1 MHTSN
6 LDHLIDKLFD
16 TSLPKQ
22 SWKTTTTATKNGEV
36 DYVYHV
42 ENDKIILS
50 VNVVGHDPKQISLG
64 ATSEEINIKS
74 AKPESACSLVQ
85 EIDFSVKL
93 NKDYDGTKSE
103 AKFDNGLLVIT
114 ISKKEE
120 SKTKKISINIR

>member
-16 TSLPKQ
+16 ARLPKQ
-22 SWKTTTTATKNGEV
+22 SWKTTTTATKNGEA

-42 ENDKIILS
+42 ENDKIILT
-50 VNVVGHDPKQISLG
+50 VNVVGHDPKQISLYS
-64 ATSEEINIKS
+64 TTEEIGIKS
-74 AKPESACSLVQ
+74 TKPESSCSLVQ
-85 EIDFSVKL
+85 EIDFTVKL

-114 ISKKEE
+114 ISKKDEA
-120 SKTKKISINIR
+120 KAKKISINIR